1 MFMIPKTFSSVNL
14 LAQILFMASFFIHKK
29 ENQKTNDLPF
39 LSKMVRCYF
48 FIKKQRFI
56 SKIPPYKRNISLIM
70 F

>member
-1 MFMIPKTFSSVNL
+1 MYFLFSRVGVRIRVSKGNGK
-14 LAQILFMASFFIHKK
+14 ILK

-56 SKIPPYKRNISLIM
+56 SKIPPYKRNLSLIM